1 MCELNVLY
9 VQEGDGIEKYDDAV
23 RSPRGTVTWLRIPV
37 AGNGTPKAGVSQT
50 NAFVAGGR
58 RRRVTFQFFADDG
71 YSYQVEAI
79 ASEPNPRHNDMI
91 DLHDAV
97 ISKTINPTRTP

>member
-1 MCELNVLY
+1 MCELNALY
-9 VQEGDGIEKYDDAV
+9 VKRRDGIENDDAEW
-23 RSPRGTVTWLRIPV
+23 SPRGTVTWLRIPV

-50 NAFVAGGR
+50 NVFVADGK
-58 RRRVTFQFFADDG
+58 RRRVRFEFFGDDG

-79 ASEPNPRHNDMI
+79 ASEPFSKNHHII

-97 ISKTINPTRTP
+97 ISKTIKPTRTP